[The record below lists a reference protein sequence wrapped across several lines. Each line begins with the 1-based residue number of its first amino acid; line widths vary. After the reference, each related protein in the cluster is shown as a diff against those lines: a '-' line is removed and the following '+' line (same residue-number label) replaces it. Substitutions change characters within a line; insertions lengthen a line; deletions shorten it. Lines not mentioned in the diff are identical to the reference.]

1 MTLNGNINCI
11 KTSDRERVCVCVLT
25 WEIQTDIWNGKPPM
39 AALNFPTKFKTRKP
53 FVSKKM
59 FPIDFLRGVFFFF
72 LNCSVFVWRTDE
84 ERLYPSRDSI
94 PQLHYSSTGV
104 RFQLFSNSS
113 ILNEN
118 GSSCNYRS
126 FTGDYARDVGNPS
139 AAGVESTKNFLR
151 KNLRQENLFFGN
163 LKRINL
169 VFAFRLI
176 GLSHFQQRSN
186 AKGNFNPGSVPLA
199 TCSRMWRTSS
209 VAHFENF

>member
-1 MTLNGNINCI
+1 
-11 KTSDRERVCVCVLT
+11 
-25 WEIQTDIWNGKPPM
+25 M

-53 FVSKKM
+53 
-59 FPIDFLRGVFFFF
+59 
-72 LNCSVFVWRTDE
+72 VFVWRTDE

-94 PQLHYSSTGV
+94 PQLHYSS
-104 RFQLFSNSS
+104 
-113 ILNEN
+113 
-118 GSSCNYRS
+118 
-126 FTGDYARDVGNPS
+126 TGDYARDVGNPS

-199 TCSRMWRTSS
+199 TCSRM
-209 VAHFENF
+209 